1 MDIQL
6 LGQGYEA
13 LSKNAVGN
21 HLIRLLSDKEFNS
34 VTIITAFISEA
45 AVNGLLPYIEKA
57 KEHFDEIKIITGIDQ
72 QGTSKE
78 ALEALINWNVH
89 AYVFYQPSVTI
100 FHPKIYLFEGSE
112 KTTLIV
118 GSSNLTAQ
126 GLFSNIEASLL
137 LNIENSNEKDF
148 ATIIELK
155 NYYKGLF
162 DLSDP
167 NLKKI
172 DAELIETLV
181 KAKVIPTKAEKRK
194 SFVKEEE
201 KGEIEG
207 IRNIIRAIF
216 PKRIIAKI
224 PSFFRKKRTQKI
236 QIAKKKEII
245 TKPIQS
251 DIKKSTFRNNNLLLW
266 ESGSL
271 TKRDLNVQSGNN
283 TNPTGS
289 MLFKKGKNKNID
301 QRHFF
306 RDEVFHF
313 LDWQRDSK
321 ANRSHLERT
330 KAKFT
335 IIIEHENYGE
345 FELKLTHNSNTAS
358 KTYQQKNSM
367 TSISWG
373 KAKPIVAKEK
383 LIGKTLKLY
392 RKGNT
397 LNDFLL
403 VIE

>member
-6 LGQGYEA
+6 LGQGYES
-13 LSKNAVGN
+13 LSNNAVGN

-45 AVNGLLPYIEKA
+45 AVNGLFPYIEEA
-57 KEHFDEIKIITGIDQ
+57 KTHLNETKIITGIDQ
-72 QGTSKE
+72 HGTSKE
-78 ALEALINWNVH
+78 ALEALIDWNVN

-118 GSSNLTAQ
+118 GSSNLTSQ

-148 ATIIELK
+148 ATIVELK

-172 DAELIETLV
+172 DTELIETLV

-194 SFVKEEE
+194 AFVKEND
-201 KGEIEG
+201 GENEG
-207 IRNIIRAIF
+207 IRNIIRTIF

-224 PSFFRKKRTQKI
+224 PSFFRKKSKSKSKTVR
-236 QIAKKKEII
+236 KKEVA
-245 TKPIQS
+245 TKYIKSNIQS
-251 DIKKSTFRNNNLLLW
+251 TVFRKKGLLLW

-306 RDEVFHF
+306 RDEVFQF

-321 ANRSHLERT
+321 VNRSHLERT

-335 IIIEHENYGE
+335 IIVEQENYGE

-373 KAKPIVAKEK
+373 KAKRIVAKEK
-383 LIGKTLKLY
+383 LIGKILKLY
-392 RKGNT
+392 KKGNV
-397 LNDFLL
+397 LNEFLL